1 MREMRAQTD
10 ERSGPHLIFDEE
22 VLSGISEQLG
32 AAYPEEACGG
42 LLGRVVDDGD
52 VEVVEAVSLA
62 NAREDER
69 RRRYLIGPDA
79 VLALERR
86 AEKAELQVI
95 GFYHSHPDA
104 PAAPSKFDREHA
116 WPWYIYLIVQIQF
129 GRVASTKAWRLTE
142 DRERF
147 APVAVDTRKTM

>member
-1 MREMRAQTD
+1 M
-10 ERSGPHLIFDEE
+10 IIDEE
-22 VLSGISEQLG
+22 VLSGISRQLE

-42 LLGRVVDDGD
+42 LLGRMVDESD
-52 VEVVEAVSLA
+52 VAVVEAVPLD
-62 NAREDER
+62 NEREDER

-104 PAAPSKFDREHA
+104 HALPSKSDREHA
-116 WPWYIYLIVQIQF
+116 WPWYIYLIVQVQF
-129 GRVASTKAWRLTE
+129 GSATNTRAWRLTE
-142 DRERF
+142 DQEHF
-147 APVAVDTRKTM
+147 APVAVDARESM